1 MKKHLSSRLLSLFLV
16 VVLCAGFA
24 VPAGAAGT
32 QTGDS
37 QKLTFEK
44 TEETVAPKLGA
55 SMDTSSEDDS
65 ENQYAANDTVRVS
78 IVLEDA
84 STIEK
89 FGTEDVATNASAKA
103 YRASLKNTQARMT
116 EEIDSAINGSI
127 DVVWNLTLAANI
139 ISANVRYDQIDAI
152 RGVEGVKNVVIENR
166 YEPMVVDR
174 EETAKPNMATSSKQ
188 IGSSTAWAAGYT
200 GAGSKVAVIDTGIDL
215 DHQSFSVAGFEYSLA
230 QNAAAAGKSVEE
242 YKASLNLLGKLD
254 DSVLSQLNIA
264 SNGGV
269 TADKLYQS
277 SKIPFAYNY
286 IDKNFT
292 VDHDHDSQGEHG
304 SHVEG
309 IAAANAYI
317 PNDDGTFSK
326 ALDAVFVQGVA
337 PDAQIVTMKVFGA
350 AGGAYDSDYMVAIE
364 DAIILGCD
372 SVNLS
377 LGSAA
382 PGFSRVDSE
391 YAEIMDSLTENG
403 TVVCMS
409 AGNSGYWAENSQ
421 PGVLFNT
428 DVSMHAGGSPGSF
441 TNSLGVASVDNDGS
455 VGNYFTVGD
464 HKVFYLDTSDSG
476 YKNQPLTTLVG
487 EREYVFLNGVGAESD
502 YEGIDVTGKIVFV
515 SRGTTSFYEKAEVAV
530 SKGAIATVVYNNQP
544 GVIRM
549 DLSDYTKTAPA
560 VSITQADGAAVKAA
574 STPVEDG
581 KYYTGKLTITAEPG
595 VGQNNSKFYTMSE
608 FSSWGVPGSLQ
619 IKPEITAPGGSIYSV
634 NGAVAGGKAYESMS
648 GTSMAS
654 PQAAGMAAV
663 MGQYIRENNLTEK
676 TGLTA
681 RQLIN
686 SLLMSTAEPVIEADT
701 ELPYSILN
709 QGAGL
714 ANVGNAVSAESYILV
729 DDNLSGTAS
738 DGKVKAEFGDDPE
751 KNGVYEFGFTIHN
764 LTGEPQEYTFSTDL
778 LTQAVANDEAGQLY
792 MLPQTMA
799 LAGNVSYDVNGKT
812 FVPTSKVKCDVD
824 RDGDTDA
831 DDAQCILEYVV
842 GNTDGS
848 AYDMEAADLND
859 DGVVNSYDAHLLLAG
874 LTTASVEVPVTES
887 VHVNVKIQ
895 LTDSAKKLLDSDFPN
910 GAYVEGYVYVETA
923 NSADGAERPVH
934 SIPFLGFYGNWS
946 EPSMT
951 DAGLLDQVYDES
963 VHSYLGL
970 GASSGYLAIRYP
982 GEKNNTIYTVNPYLI
997 EGDTVEDIPYD
1008 RAAISS
1014 GSTLAQYKLSIIRNA
1029 AASVYFVKNAEG
1041 KVVYTGGVGGQ
1052 TIGAY
1057 YYTNGSK
1064 WQNTAGTLNAN
1075 QKVSTLGLAEGDKFT
1090 AGVALIPEYYEVDGA
1105 LTEEQVVELIE
1116 SGKLGDGAYFANTF
1130 TVDNTAPELLAVQK
1144 NLTTGALT
1152 VTVKDNQY
1160 VAYLGVYKGNSTSE
1174 SKLLAQGLPVQDEPG
1189 EVCGGV
1195 FALDDTAGEYV
1206 TIVVADYAGNETTYK
1221 VKYGG
1226 TPEDF
1231 SGRMFGFTSGTTRGE
1246 GQRWVEINPATLNKT
1261 TGMEDL
1267 ESVNYEVYA
1276 AEYVAKR
1283 VFFATEDGIY
1293 TAPQDDLNSVQKVTD
1308 YSAFDASVGEMV
1320 ADMAFNTKDKTMYVL
1335 TNNVKDLDRGAP
1347 NTNALGNKLYTLDLV
1362 TGELT
1367 KVADITMNPPITLST
1382 TYQTLRTLGIDN
1394 NGNFYAVNNGSGKY
1408 VALYKW
1414 TLDDVID
1421 GALTV
1426 SSVSE
1431 RLFDKTEYVTAF
1443 ASMAYDHDN
1452 DILYLTGSYG
1462 AKSGSDTDNELWV
1475 VDTEAGTAAHPNTE
1489 NNAMFYDHVMGLYVV
1504 PSSTITLPKTVDVTT
1519 VALNKTELTVRQGTT
1534 LTLEASVYPWLVE
1547 DKSVTWSTS
1556 DPETVSV
1563 ENDGTITTL
1572 KAGTATIKATSN
1584 ADSTKYAE
1592 CVVTVEP
1599 LPEIKASAL
1608 IYGDDNK
1615 TYWSD
1620 FTTSN
1625 TEGWSKVAEGG
1636 SYYAGALHNDELLV
1650 HSGDTM
1656 FGVDPDTFETT
1667 SYGTIASSWIWS
1679 DAAAAP
1685 AVGGAF
1691 GDLAALCMNGTY
1703 FEMINPAEGTLSYF
1717 DMSSTFADDPMA
1729 TVAYAGSGT
1738 YDYVYLWYNYPNCPA
1753 NFYYV
1758 MTESGELYKFTLF
1771 YIAEQDGYS
1780 ALREDLGNTGLELPN
1795 VSAVTA
1801 GQYASMIF
1809 DQASGNLVLSSY
1821 QYGDTATV
1829 YVIDPETL
1837 LPAVAGT
1844 FGDKVWPAVSLYQ
1857 YQRATDLTLKV
1868 NPTSATIYAGDSIE
1882 ISTKVV
1888 LGDTNELTWT
1898 TSNPAVATVENGVIT
1913 GVAAGE
1919 ATITATTVATNK
1931 AGEHV
1936 SANIAVTVLPLAKVN
1951 ATVNAQVT
1959 TETGTAWTKIDLNDM
1974 STTTLGAA
1982 TTEFYG
1988 GGYAENYLWATDI
2001 LDAAGHIYRIDP
2013 NTFEETEG
2021 SECSTSYCI
2030 RDLTANPAVTFTL
2043 TEGEGDAEVV
2053 HQATTF
2059 GDPIYLSGADGVYE
2073 LADFEQG
2080 SISGWR
2086 ASSSYPDLAAITY
2099 VGDITVDAVN
2109 KMLSNPIT
2117 KCDAGT
2123 TCHVY
2128 YVLGVDGTL
2137 YQFITVPIWNTTA
2150 DPGEEVSA
2158 SIVRGSMG
2166 NIGLS
2171 FSDVASLSME
2181 YVKLSEDNYGLV
2193 IADATNGSIYYANL
2207 TGDTIVSGK
2216 VGSVAGATNI
2226 TALYSVQAGNASTT
2240 AIEHGMAMAMTP
2252 ASDVHSNSDD
2262 KAETD
2267 DVVFAQTATIGA
2279 ELRETETSVDEAE
2292 TFSVEQNLVAN
2303 VATGSVNAVSASANT
2318 SKSATLAA
2326 SNTTV
2331 VIKDTEDMTNGKYV
2345 VTYDPAKLTFVSATS
2360 AQEHYAVKVDE
2371 TAGTITFAFASDKAV
2386 AAGSVLATVQFA
2398 HSEDVNTTITITT
2411 EERNENGNVSETPV
2425 VIVVKKE
2432 EEEPAQPSR
2441 PTPTP
2446 IRDNYKLPFVDVD
2459 EKDPYYDAIKYLYEN
2474 GIMNGI
2480 SLTQFGPDMELQ
2492 RAMLVTILY
2501 RMEGK
2506 PAVEGKHT
2514 FSDVA
2519 DGQYYTEAVE
2529 WASANGIVNGFTDG
2543 TFKPTQAVSRE
2554 QLAAIIYRYAQYK
2567 GVKIAEPTATL
2578 SAGASVSDWAMQNVL
2593 WALSEGILSSTMAN
2607 HATANANRA
2616 EVAVAIYVYLTKT
2629 AA

>member
-215 DHQSFSVAGFEYSLA
+215 DHQSFSEDGFEYSLA

-254 DSVLSQLNIA
+254 DSILSQLNIA
-264 SNGGV
+264 GNSGV
-269 TADKLYQS
+269 TADKLYQT

-317 PNDDGTFSK
+317 PNGDGTFSK

-350 AGGAYDSDYMVAIE
+350 GGGAYDSDYMVAIE
-364 DAIILGCD
+364 DAVILGCD

-421 PGVLFNT
+421 HGVLFNT

-441 TNSLGVASVDNDGS
+441 TNSLGVASVDNDGQ

-476 YKNQPLTTLVG
+476 YKNQPMTTLVG
-487 EREYVFLNGVGAESD
+487 EREYVFLNGAGAESD

-663 MGQYIRENNLTEK
+663 VGQYIRENNLTEK

-751 KNGVYEFGFTIHN
+751 KTGVYEFGFTIHN

-895 LTDSAKKLLDSDFPN
+895 LTDSAKKLLDSAFPN

-951 DAGLLDQVYDES
+951 DAGLLDQIYDKS

-1105 LTEEQVVELIE
+1105 LTKEQVVELIE
-1116 SGKLGDGAYFANTF
+1116 SGKLGEGAYFANTF

-1144 NLTTGALT
+1144 DLTTGALT
-1152 VTVKDNQY
+1152 VIAKDNAY

-1174 SKLLAQGLPVQDEPG
+1174 SKLLAQGLPEQTEPG
-1189 EVCGGV
+1189 QECGGT

-1246 GQRWVEINPATLNKT
+1246 GQRWVEINPATLSKT
-1261 TGMEDL
+1261 AGMDEL
-1267 ESVNYEVYA
+1267 EAVDYEVYA
-1276 AEYVAKR
+1276 AEYAGKH

-1293 TAPQDDLNSVQKVTD
+1293 VAPQDDLNSEQKVAG
-1308 YSAFDASVGEMV
+1308 YASFDASVGEMV
-1320 ADMAFNTKDKTMYVL
+1320 ADMAFNTQNNTMYVL
-1335 TNNVKDLDRGAP
+1335 TNNIADVTRGTI
-1347 NTNALGNKLYTLDLV
+1347 NTEATGNKLYTLDLV
-1362 TGELT
+1362 TGEMT
-1367 KVADITMNPPITLST
+1367 KVADITVEHPTSDSASC
-1382 TYQTLRTLGIDN
+1382 QSLRTLAIDD
-1394 NGNFYAVNNGSGKY
+1394 NGNFYSVNSGSGSS
-1408 VALYKW
+1408 VFLFQW
-1414 TLDDVID
+1414 TLDEVAD
-1421 GALTV
+1421 GALTATA
-1426 SSVSE
+1426 VSE
-1431 RLFDKTEYVTAF
+1431 SQYLVGSGIYVTSYGA
-1443 ASMAYDHDN
+1443 MAYDHDK
-1452 DILYLTGSYG
+1452 DILYLAGGYG
-1462 AKSGSDTDNELWV
+1462 TKSSKDVDNELWV
-1475 VDTEAGTAAHPNTE
+1475 VDPVAATAAHPNT
-1489 NNAMFYDHVMGLYVV
+1489 NDAQFSDHLVGLYVV
-1504 PSSTITLPKTVDVTT
+1504 PANTIALPKDAAVTS
-1519 VALNKTELTVRQGTT
+1519 VGLNKTELTVWQGTT

-1572 KAGTATIKATSN
+1572 KAGNATIKATSN

-1636 SYYAGALHNDELLV
+1636 RYYAGALHNDELLV

-1717 DMSSTFADDPMA
+1717 DMSSNFADDPMA
-1729 TVAYAGSGT
+1729 TIAYAGSGT
-1738 YDYVYLWYNYPNCPA
+1738 YDYVLLWYNYPNCPA

-1758 MTESGELYKFTLF
+1758 MTESGELYKFTVF

-1809 DQASGNLVLSSY
+1809 DQASSNLVLSSY

-1857 YQRATDLTLKV
+1857 YERATDLTLKV
-1868 NPTSATIYAGDSIE
+1868 DPTSATIYAGDSIE

-1888 LGDTNELTWT
+1888 LGDTKELTWT

-1931 AGEHV
+1931 AGKHV
-1936 SANIAVTVLPLAKVN
+1936 SANIAVTVKPLVSVD

-1959 TETGTAWTKIDLNDM
+1959 TDAGTAWTAIDLNDM

-1982 TTEFYG
+1982 TTQLYG
-1988 GGYAENYLWATDI
+1988 GGYAQNYLWGTDVQ
-2001 LDAAGHIYRIDP
+2001 DEMGGIYRIDP
-2013 NTFEETEG
+2013 NNGFEESRG
-2021 SECSTSYCI
+2021 SDCSPDYSI
-2030 RDLTANPAVTFTL
+2030 RDLADSPAVTFSL
-2043 TEGEGDAEVV
+2043 TEGETV
-2053 HQATTF
+2053 HTATTF
-2059 GDPIYLSGADGVYE
+2059 GNPIYLSGADGVYE
-2073 LADFEQG
+2073 LVDYVEG
-2080 SISGWR
+2080 KVSGWS

-2109 KMLSNPIT
+2109 EKLSNPIT

-2150 DPGEEVSA
+2150 VPGKEVSA

-2181 YVKLSEDNYGLV
+2181 YVELSKDNYGLV

-2207 TGDTIVSGK
+2207 AGEPIVSGK

-2252 ASDVHSNSDD
+2252 AYDVHSNSDD

-2360 AQEHYAVKVDE
+2360 AQEHHAVKVDE

-2386 AAGSVLATVQFA
+2386 AAGTVLATVQFA

-2593 WALSEGILSSTMAN
+2593 WALSEGILPSTMAN